1 MNKHLASADKPNI
14 LIVDDTQENLRL
26 LSTMLTESGYKV
38 RKAIN
43 GNIAL
48 RAIKIEKPDLILL
61 DIKMP
66 DLDGYEVCKR
76 LKLQKQTADIPV
88 IFISALDEV
97 VDKVKAFEAGG
108 VDYIT
113 KPYQLQEVLAR
124 VRSQITIS
132 QQQRQLTK
140 QQQKLLETNAKLQL
154 IITTT
159 KAISQAKDFDT
170 ALEITLYQVCE
181 KIGWDFGE
189 IWLPNS
195 LATVFKAAAGWYASD
210 GLQMGSKTKALSLR
224 LTRYLLL
231 VTCYSEILHQV
242 ENWLVKGGNS
252 SSGNSDKI

>member
-1 MNKHLASADKPNI
+1 MNNHLTSADKPNI

-43 GNIAL
+43 GSIAL

-66 DLDGYEVCKR
+66 DLDGYEVCKK
-76 LKLQKQTADIPV
+76 LKSQEQTADIPV

-97 VDKVKAFEAGG
+97 MDKVKAFEAGG

-113 KPYQLQEVLAR
+113 KPYQIQEVLAR

-132 QQQRQLTK
+132 QQQIQLLK
-140 QQQKLLETNAKLQL
+140 QQQKLIETNAQLQL

-159 KAISQAKDFDT
+159 KAISKAKDFDT
-170 ALEITLYQVCE
+170 ALEITLSQVCE

-189 IWLPNS
+189 
-195 LATVFKAAAGWYASD
+195 
-210 GLQMGSKTKALSLR
+210 
-224 LTRYLLL
+224 
-231 VTCYSEILHQV
+231 
-242 ENWLVKGGNS
+242 
-252 SSGNSDKI
+252 